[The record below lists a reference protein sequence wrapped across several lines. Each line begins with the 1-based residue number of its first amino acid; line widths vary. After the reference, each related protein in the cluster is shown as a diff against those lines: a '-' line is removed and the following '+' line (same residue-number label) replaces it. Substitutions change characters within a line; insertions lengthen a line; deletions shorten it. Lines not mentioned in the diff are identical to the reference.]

1 VAGRSASGQKRTQG
15 RANLVVR
22 LVPEADVRLQF
33 GSNLLAKKSVVSE
46 NNNKPRSM
54 QWQRLIVS

>member
-1 VAGRSASGQKRTQG
+1 MDVRFGSIVDIEK
-15 RANLVVR
+15 ANRDVR
-22 LVPEADVRLQF
+22 YVPEADVRLQF

>member
-1 VAGRSASGQKRTQG
+1 
-15 RANLVVR
+15 